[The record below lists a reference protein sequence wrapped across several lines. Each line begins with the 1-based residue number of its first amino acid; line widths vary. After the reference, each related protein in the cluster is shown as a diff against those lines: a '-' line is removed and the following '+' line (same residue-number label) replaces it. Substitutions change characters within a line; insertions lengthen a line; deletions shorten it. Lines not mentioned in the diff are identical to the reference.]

1 MFSFPDKI
9 PAWAW
14 PAAVAVVLIALGVW
28 GYLLFRAWRTRRA
41 IDAAISSVAYEM
53 LKNVLLPNGN
63 GGQIHV
69 HYLLLTQRGLL
80 VADLLDR
87 PGAIFG
93 GDQMIEW
100 TAIGKKRRY
109 TFANPQ
115 HALYDRMAAV
125 KLLTGDV
132 PVEGRLLFTLRSE
145 FPKGKPRN
153 VVRIDDLA
161 EDFPLV
167 DQARANITAAFGDVW
182 ANVKKHAEP
191 NPLTV

>member
-1 MFSFPDKI
+1 MSMPTQI
-9 PAWAW
+9 PPWAW
-14 PAAVAVVLIALGVW
+14 PVAVVLLLLAALGW
-28 GYLLFRAWRTRRA
+28 GFIQLRAYRARRA
-41 IDAAISSVAYEM
+41 IDAAIASIAYEM

-63 GGQIHV
+63 GGQIHI

-80 VADLLDR
+80 VLDLLDL

-100 TAIGKKRRY
+100 TVIGKKRRF

-125 KLLTGDV
+125 RLLTGDV
-132 PVEGRLLFTLRSE
+132 PVEGRVLFTVRSD

-153 VVRIDDLA
+153 VVRIDNLTVDY
-161 EDFPLV
+161 PVV
-167 DQARANITAAFGDVW
+167 DQARGNITAAFGDVW
-182 ANVKKHAEP
+182 ANIKKNSEP
-191 NPLTV
+191 NPLAS

>member
-1 MFSFPDKI
+1 MQLPEQIPFWAI
-9 PAWAW
+9 PAAIV
-14 PAAVAVVLIALGVW
+14 AAVLALIFWVT
-28 GYLLFRAWRTRRA
+28 LLIRAYRYRKA
-41 IDAAISSVAYEM
+41 IDAAIANVAYEM
-53 LKNVLLPNGN
+53 LKNVLIPNGN

-93 GDQMIEW
+93 GDQMLEW
-100 TAIGKKRRY
+100 TAIGKKQRY

-125 KLLTGDV
+125 RLLTGEV
-132 PVEGRLLFTLRSE
+132 PVEGRLLFTLKSD

-153 VVRIDDLA
+153 VLRIDDLTD
-161 EDFPLV
+161 DFPPV
-167 DQARANITAAFGDVW
+167 DKARGNITAAFGDVW
-182 ANVKKHAEP
+182 ANVKRHAEA
-191 NPLTV
+191 NPIA

>member
-1 MFSFPDKI
+1 MPVEI

-14 PAAVAVVLIALGVW
+14 PVAIALLVLAAIVW
-28 GYLLFRAWRTRRA
+28 GYLQFRSYRARRA
-41 IDAAISSVAYEM
+41 IDAAIASIAYEM
-53 LKNVLLPNGN
+53 MKNVLLPNGN

-80 VADLLDR
+80 VLDLLDL

-100 TAIGKKRRY
+100 TVIGKKRRS

-125 KLLTGDV
+125 RLLTGDV
-132 PVEGRLLFTLRSE
+132 PVEGRVVFTVRSD

-153 VVRIDDLA
+153 VIRIDSITGDY
-161 EDFPLV
+161 PIV
-167 DQARANITAAFGDVW
+167 DPARGNITAAFGDVW

-191 NPLTV
+191 NPLAG

>member
-1 MFSFPDKI
+1 MPVEI

-14 PAAVAVVLIALGVW
+14 PAAIALLVLAAIVW
-28 GYLLFRAWRTRRA
+28 GYLQFRAYRSRRA
-41 IDAAISSVAYEM
+41 IDAAIASIAYEM
-53 LKNVLLPNGN
+53 MKNVLLPNGN

-80 VADLLDR
+80 VLDLLDL

-100 TAIGKKRRY
+100 TVIGKKRRF

-125 KLLTGDV
+125 RLLTGDV
-132 PVEGRLLFTLRSE
+132 PVEGRVVFTVRSD

-153 VVRIDDLA
+153 VIRIDTITGDY
-161 EDFPLV
+161 PVV
-167 DQARANITAAFGDVW
+167 DPARGNITAAFGDVW

-191 NPLTV
+191 NPLAG

>member
-1 MFSFPDKI
+1 MQLPEQI
-9 PAWAW
+9 PFWAI
-14 PAAVAVVLIALGVW
+14 PVAIVAALVALIAWV
-28 GYLLFRAWRTRRA
+28 YLLVRAYRYRKA
-41 IDAAISSVAYEM
+41 IDAAIANVAYEM
-53 LKNVLLPNGN
+53 LKNVLIPNGM

-93 GDQMIEW
+93 GDQMLEW
-100 TAIGKKRRY
+100 TAIGKKQRY

-125 KLLTGDV
+125 RLLTGEV
-132 PVEGRLLFTLRSE
+132 PVEGRLLFTLKSD

-153 VVRIDDLA
+153 VLRIDDLTD
-161 EDFPLV
+161 DFPPV
-167 DQARANITAAFGDVW
+167 DKARGNITAAFGDVW
-182 ANVKKHAEP
+182 ANVKRHAEA
-191 NPLTV
+191 NPIA

>member
-1 MFSFPDKI
+1 MQLPDQIPFWAI
-9 PAWAW
+9 PAAI
-14 PAAVAVVLIALGVW
+14 AAGVVALFVW
-28 GYLLFRAWRTRRA
+28 LYLLLRAYRYRKA
-41 IDAAISSVAYEM
+41 IDASIANVAYEM
-53 LKNVLLPNGN
+53 LKNVLIPNGN

-93 GDQMIEW
+93 GDQMLEW
-100 TAIGKKRRY
+100 TAIGKKLRY

-125 KLLTGDV
+125 KLLTGEV
-132 PVEGRLLFTLRSE
+132 PVEGRLLFTVRSD

-153 VVRIDDLA
+153 VLRIDDLEA
-161 EDFPLV
+161 DFPPV
-167 DQARANITAAFGDVW
+167 DKARGNITAAFGDVW
-182 ANVKKHAEP
+182 ANVKRHAEA
-191 NPLTV
+191 NPIA